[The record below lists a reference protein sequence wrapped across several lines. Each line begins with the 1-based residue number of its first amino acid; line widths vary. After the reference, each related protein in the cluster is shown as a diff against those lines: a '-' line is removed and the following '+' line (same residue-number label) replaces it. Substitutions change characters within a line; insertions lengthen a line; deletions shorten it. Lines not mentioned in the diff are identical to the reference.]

1 MTKSSDLSRLMAELR
16 AITVAHAQPRRIIEL
31 VRPLMA
37 GLAPTRRGLIT
48 AAGFIKAGDT
58 RCMKSGIMAWRFSR
72 SRGPGRRD
80 TSSHPDDSGYGRNPN
95 HTGARDL
102 MWIAAWRFRLLRAR
116 SWLDE

>member
-58 RCMKSGIMAWRFSR
+58 RYMKSAIMAWRFSR
-72 SRGPGRRD
+72 SRSPGRRD
-80 TSSHPDDSGYGRNPN
+80 TSSHPDDSGLRQESGPHR
-95 HTGARDL
+95 RS
-102 MWIAAWRFRLLRAR
+102 RFDVDRGLEIPIVSSKELVR
-116 SWLDE
+116 